1 MPFQQA
7 PPPMA
12 LSPERDELSSETKAL
27 ALDEEMVS
35 RLTVNLEII
44 FACSFF
50 CFMVQLVKILVQK
63 GNSVKLE
70 TAVKKGR
77 TPEEIEKAK
86 MVTFKEKLDVLKH
99 DLGKPN
105 NDIKT
110 NKKLEE
116 RDRNKELL
124 TVSPNPKVEKSGN

>member
-1 MPFQQA
+1 VPFQQA

-27 ALDEEMVS
+27 ALDAEMVS
-35 RLTVNLEII
+35 RLTVHLEII
-44 FACSFF
+44 FAYSFF
-50 CFMVQLVKILVQK
+50 CFMAQLVKILVQN

-70 TAVKKGR
+70 TPVKKGR

-99 DLGKPN
+99 DLEKPN
-105 NDIKT
+105 DDDKT
-110 NKKLEE
+110 NNKLEE
-116 RDRNKELL
+116 KDRNQELL
-124 TVSPNPKVEKSGN
+124 TVSSNPKVEKTGN

>member
-1 MPFQQA
+1 
-7 PPPMA
+7 MA